1 MTERW
6 VPGIWLGKRFL
17 SDEHLVGI
25 EDGSV
30 CVSSS
35 VRLMPDSESWSV
47 EWVNKIRGTPWCP
60 KGSGPGSE
68 EDTSVEVTPAG
79 NPLDAG
85 HPQPR
90 KQREEGA
97 PRGMYITKVHIVKFG
112 FTSSCLKCRAMRE
125 GFQVTMGHSSLCRER
140 IMEVLRSDEDS
151 KELLETNEEK
161 NQSPCSAS

>member
-1 MTERW
+1 MEA
-6 VPGIWLGKRFL
+6 
-17 SDEHLVGI
+17 S
-25 EDGSV
+25 
-30 CVSSS
+30 VSSS

-68 EDTSVEVTPAG
+68 EDTSVEVIPAG

-97 PRGMYITKVHIVKFG
+97 PPREVYITKEHIVKFG
-112 FTSSCLKCRAMRE
+112 YTSSCLKCRAMRE
-125 GFQVTMGHSSLCRER
+125 GFQVTRGRSSLCRER
-140 IMEVLRSDEDS
+140 IMEALRSDEDFQGAAR
-151 KELLETNEEK
+151 EGRGEEPEV
-161 NQSPCSAS
+161 PCTTS

>member
-17 SDEHLVGI
+17 SDERLVGI
-25 EDGSV
+25 EDGSI

-47 EWVNKIRGTPWCP
+47 ECVNKIRGTPWCP

-68 EDTSVEVTPAG
+68 DDISVEVIPAG

-97 PRGMYITKVHIVKFG
+97 PREVYITKEHIVNLG
-112 FTSSCLKCRAMRE
+112 TPRVA
-125 GFQVTMGHSSLCRER
+125 
-140 IMEVLRSDEDS
+140 
-151 KELLETNEEK
+151 
-161 NQSPCSAS
+161 